1 MLSAVRE
8 AGGSDRL
15 NRAADKRRKEGHGRW
30 RGILGLGYLE
40 TPRPLRLCGPAVAF
54 AAGAAAPSAALRA
67 RPAAAAPGVA
77 CVRGFSCSNRSAGCG
92 TRPARSATPAVE
104 APPTCLYLDLD
115 SALALARAE
124 LAAEADKLQFGRYDA
139 SRVTIAPGRGAG
151 TGLAICI
158 DDESAPAAPR
168 VCITQVVILSG
179 PAEVATVA
187 SALEDI
193 ERASACD
200 ARAVVA
206 AVAAAAP
213 AVAAA
218 LGRSGDG
225 GGHGGGVLPFLA
237 PT

>member
-1 MLSAVRE
+1 MCSR
-8 AGGSDRL
+8 D
-15 NRAADKRRKEGHGRW
+15 H
-30 RGILGLGYLE
+30 
-40 TPRPLRLCGPAVAF
+40 TFPL
-54 AAGAAAPSAALRA
+54 
-67 RPAAAAPGVA
+67 
-77 CVRGFSCSNRSAGCG
+77 
-92 TRPARSATPAVE
+92 
-104 APPTCLYLDLD
+104 LDLD
-115 SALALARAE
+115 EASALALARAE

-179 PAEVATVA
+179 PAEVAAVA
-187 SALEDI
+187 SALEDF